1 VLDGD
6 TVLSAYAVPRLL
18 QGEIKL
24 NRMCQE
30 NQDLEDILA
39 AVRNL
44 IHKTAQGE
52 GRQASPTYALITAE
66 GVQMSADA

>member
-1 VLDGD
+1 
-6 TVLSAYAVPRLL
+6 
-18 QGEIKL
+18 
-24 NRMCQE
+24 MCQE

-66 GVQMSADA
+66 GAQMSADA